1 MDTHLDRVDRS
12 LEELTK
18 VEDFP
23 INKYEIIK
31 LYLHL

>member
-18 VEDFP
+18 KFKN
-23 INKYEIIK
+23 IRQK
-31 LYLHL
+31 LPKS